1 MSTNRIQIG
10 QLLTLQPPPTGKS
23 PPQNSPTSDSLTAK
37 KKLQDHEAAFPASP
51 TFPASPAFPAGQ
63 SSGTTAGRTLGSTV
77 GLPTGDCPRL
87 FLPLHY
93 EPNYKYPLIVWLHS
107 GGDDSAQLLRVMP
120 GISLRNYVGVAP
132 AGNLGNPAQ
141 GNQWSQSPSGIS
153 AAVERVS
160 QAIDH
165 AQIKTSIRPDRVFLA
180 GYGNGGTMALRV
192 GFELSHLVAGVLS
205 FNGPFPQGMTP
216 LRDWMSCRKV
226 PLFWSHGRKSE
237 EFCEGKLCDQ
247 LKLLHIAGFN
257 VTLRQYP
264 HGDELP
270 ATALS
275 DANRWIMESI
285 SSAIV

>member
-10 QLLTLQPPPTGKS
+10 QLLTLQPPPAGKL
-23 PPQNSPTSDSLTAK
+23 PPQNAPKNDSLTTKQLPKNEA
-37 KKLQDHEAAFPASP
+37 AAFPASP
-51 TFPASPAFPAGQ
+51 PFPASQPL
-63 SSGTTAGRTLGSTV
+63 GTTGGRTF
-77 GLPTGDCPRL
+77 GDPKSQLSAAECPKL

-107 GGDDSAQLLRVMP
+107 GGDDAAQLLRVMP
-120 GISLRNYVGVAP
+120 SISLRNFVGVAP
-132 AGNLGNPAQ
+132 AGNLGSPAK
-141 GNQWSQSPSGIS
+141 GYQWSQSPSGIS

-165 AQIKTSIRPDRVFLA
+165 AQIKASIRPDRVFLA
-180 GYGNGGTMALRV
+180 GFGNGGTMALRV

-270 ATALS
+270 ASALA

>member
-10 QLLTLQPPPTGKS
+10 QLLAQPPAAPQPTAQKAE
-23 PPQNSPTSDSLTAK
+23 PVDPVMATHFAVPSPTDLNQ
-37 KKLQDHEAAFPASP
+37 LPNLHR
-51 TFPASPAFPAGQ
+51 PAFAKPDVAH
-63 SSGTTAGRTLGSTV
+63 SNHA
-77 GLPTGDCPRL
+77 PRL

-107 GGDDSAQLLRVMP
+107 GGDDSSQLLRVMP
-120 GISLRNYVGVAP
+120 SLSLRNYVGVGP
-132 AGNLGNPAQ
+132 TGSLGNSSQ
-141 GNQWSQSPSGIS
+141 GFQWSQSPSGIS

-165 AQIKTSIRPDRVFLA
+165 AQIKASIRPDRIFLA
-180 GYGNGGTMALRV
+180 GFGNGGTMAMRV
-192 GFELSHLVAGVLS
+192 SFELSHLVAGALS
-205 FNGPFPQGMTP
+205 FNGPLPQGMTP
-216 LRDWMSCRKV
+216 LRSWISCRKV

-237 EFCEGKLCDQ
+237 EFDEGQLCDQ

-270 ATALS
+270 ASALA

-285 SSAIV
+285 ASAIV